1 LFKVV
6 LEDFG
11 FEAPGD
17 IEALSAQAQIDA
29 FYSVFTLVFGLP
41 LLLFSTSMVD
51 GNKTWRNY
59 IGIASNILL
68 GIGTCLLSTML
79 LTSASDNLGESPWS
93 LPLLVFVLVIAL
105 ILNHIPLAARAK
117 GKKFQP

>member
-1 LFKVV
+1 
-6 LEDFG
+6 
-11 FEAPGD
+11 
-17 IEALSAQAQIDA
+17 
-29 FYSVFTLVFGLP
+29 
-41 LLLFSTSMVD
+41 MVD

-93 LPLLVFVLVIAL
+93 LPLLVFVLVIGKSPADMSVWWAAL
-105 ILNHIPLAARAK
+105 ILTFI
-117 GKKFQP
+117 